1 MWIKI
6 HYYQNTFTDLE
17 LSNFAIFVQR
27 IYFKNFGKGKF
38 IKAPVGFKIMTYTC
52 SFVGDALTHCALL
65 LEEKKLRISI
75 VYFNRKYD
83 TIWRCVPY
91 HLKLLNNKYM
101 L

>member
-38 IKAPVGFKIMTYTC
+38 IKTPVGFKIMTYTC

-65 LEEKKLRISI
+65 LGNNFEKKKNEEIILFISI
-75 VYFNRKYD
+75 GS
-83 TIWRCVPY
+83 TT
-91 HLKLLNNKYM
+91 
-101 L
+101 